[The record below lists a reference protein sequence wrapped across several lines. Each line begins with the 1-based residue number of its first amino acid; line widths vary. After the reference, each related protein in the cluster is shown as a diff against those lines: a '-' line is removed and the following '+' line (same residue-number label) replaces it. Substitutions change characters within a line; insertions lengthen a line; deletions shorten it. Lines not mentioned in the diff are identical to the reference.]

1 MNPLRKPVRKNY
13 PPKPEKEK
21 YSPKP
26 EKKGFP
32 QKQKRIILQSLRG

>member
-21 YSPKP
+21 YSIKP
-26 EKKGFP
+26 EKKKIFC
-32 QKQKRIILQSLRG
+32 RA